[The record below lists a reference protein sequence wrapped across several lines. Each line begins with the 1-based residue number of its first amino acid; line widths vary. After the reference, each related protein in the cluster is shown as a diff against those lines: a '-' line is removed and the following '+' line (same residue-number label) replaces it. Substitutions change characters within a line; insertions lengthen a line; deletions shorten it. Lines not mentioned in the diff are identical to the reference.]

1 MMTMKASLTMT
12 TTIIMMTM
20 AHDDHRGQDGHGDYD
35 GFGVV
40 TQPTTYP
47 CLSFFGLLGKKRNT
61 SDHQMTNLSRLRAA
75 LALPPRPPLLP
86 TPPSA
91 CGRHGS
97 NKTKFVAF

>member
-1 MMTMKASLTMT
+1 MMTMKASMTMT
-12 TTIIMMTM
+12 TTIIMKTM
-20 AHDDHRGQDGHGDYD
+20 AHDDHKGQDGHDDYD

-40 TQPTTYP
+40 TQPTTRP
-47 CLSFFGLLGKKRNT
+47 CLLFGLLGKKRNT
-61 SDHQMTNLSRLRAA
+61 SDNQMTNLSRLRAA

-97 NKTKFVAF
+97 K